1 MEGGFYFVQC
11 FFLKKQKYCKKIFDD
26 KEKYYVLYKFIIG
39 NKWNNLRWINKIF
52 IFFIIIG

>member
-11 FFLKKQKYCKKIFDD
+11 FFLKKQKYCKRIFDD
-26 KEKYYVLYKFIIG
+26 KGKYYVLYKFIIG

-52 IFFIIIG
+52 IFLL